1 MRMTC
6 LSAILQM
13 MREQHALQQAQQQLP
28 NAMEQDPISFTSTDP
43 EPFRYHG
50 QLTSVCVEDDRK
62 AFEAFMATVSRDV
75 PLPNGLL
82 ESQHGEVSQSDLRC
96 VIQLTLPQM
105 MPFDL
110 QNQPHHP
117 MTLADNLDTYEP
129 QAPSAKDTS
138 FPPTSHIGQ
147 DDEQA
152 VMTAAP
158 ATVPVPKQPRQLTN
172 WFQPILWTLIDE
184 TAQKASPPWRVREC
198 QLICSHT
205 QFGFDKAP
213 LIARHLRETVS
224 PRIFGR
230 LGERQVRKWINTEK
244 SGWKTSVV
252 EKVMRQELLAQIEAG
267 LISVPTGN
275 AIAGDSHGSMIAS
288 GDRIGKG
295 AAVETKPATKRSQP
309 VDDRKH
315 ALNNTSRGK
324 PQSIDAGS
332 SRRKR
337 RKKDSMV
344 DNNTPTEKEQKHVP
358 LGPRLALDP
367 ALL

>member
-1 MRMTC
+1 
-6 LSAILQM
+6 M

-28 NAMEQDPISFTSTDP
+28 NAMEQDPIGFTCTDP

-82 ESQHGEVSQSDLRC
+82 ESQHGE
-96 VIQLTLPQM
+96 M

-110 QNQPHHP
+110 QNQPHHSI
-117 MTLADNLDTYEP
+117 TLADNLDTYEP

-152 VMTAAP
+152 VMTAAS

-184 TAQKASPPWRVREC
+184 TAQKASRPWRIREC

-275 AIAGDSHGSMIAS
+275 AIAGDSDGSMIAS

-315 ALNNTSRGK
+315 ALNDTSRGK

-344 DNNTPTEKEQKHVP
+344 DNHTPTEKEQKHAP
-358 LGPRLALDP
+358 LGSRLALDP